1 MRKKKSLNG
10 IYKDVT
16 YEDILS
22 YKRYKKLSFLK
33 GYSPEEIAEHLY
45 AQEIISQDKW
55 KVLKI

>member
-1 MRKKKSLNG
+1 MSKEKSFSG

-33 GYSPEEIAEHLY
+33 GYSPEEIAKHLY
-45 AQEIISQDKW
+45 AQENIS
-55 KVLKI
+55 